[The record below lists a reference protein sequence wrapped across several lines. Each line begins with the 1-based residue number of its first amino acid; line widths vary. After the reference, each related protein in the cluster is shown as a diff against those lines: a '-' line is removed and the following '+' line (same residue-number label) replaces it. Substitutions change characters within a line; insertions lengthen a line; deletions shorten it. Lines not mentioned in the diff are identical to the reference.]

1 MERKKDVYSMTI
13 ARYGHSTIIS
23 LRRFKRG
30 GGGGAHGLSLFSYVT
45 NTSFI
50 VVMPMPASIQIP
62 Y

>member
-30 GGGGAHGLSLFSYVT
+30 GGGGHMGSVCL
-45 NTSFI
+45 
-50 VVMPMPASIQIP
+50 VM
-62 Y
+62 

>member
-30 GGGGAHGLSLFSYVT
+30 GGVAHGLSLFSYVT